1 MAKVKTGEKKQYEK
15 ILDLFQSMGSD
26 TLMVAEIKE
35 KLGDEIKMY
44 RLSTYMYDIKKYS
57 KQAIVPIREGKK
69 VMGYKLVKMTV
80 PMSQKITGVALVP
93 ATVTEVADE
102 VTSEVET
109 E

>member
-69 VMGYKLVKMTV
+69 VMGYKLD
-80 PMSQKITGVALVP
+80 QDDRANVA
-93 ATVTEVADE
+93 ENHWCC
-102 VTSEVET
+102 TSACYSHGSC
-109 E
+109 